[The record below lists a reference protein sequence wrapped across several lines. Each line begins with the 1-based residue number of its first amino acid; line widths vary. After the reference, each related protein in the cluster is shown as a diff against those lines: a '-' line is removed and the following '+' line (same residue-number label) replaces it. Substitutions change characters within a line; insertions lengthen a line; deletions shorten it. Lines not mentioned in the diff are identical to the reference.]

1 MNIPENLARFGD
13 PRLVGDPRW
22 LELQNQRLEEDK
34 AREEARILAEK
45 KRQEDAQKSALD
57 ARQARDAA
65 IASATP
71 DQYNAVLNDPRY
83 ADLFRYGGVRRPED
97 YTDQSLQAMRSG
109 PALPPQLQQ
118 LANTPGSIFS
128 SLANL
133 GVTGQRTPEE
143 LRQQYDR
150 MMQDPMK
157 VSEIQYRKTMALPW
171 EQAPE
176 KGTRVQEYGGA
187 FYGVPGLSP
196 SSVEKPSGGWRAYQ
210 GSVSRAPGAGL
221 VTIGI
226 DPRDPNREAKVRAW
240 IDYHKARGT
249 GLWQKG
255 AWGNEFGRE
264 DARIPGFAALKKQ
277 YPNAPDDQI
286 LDAVIR
292 GMYAQ
297 SALPPRSFDFMDIV
311 DPIIEAGLTWASG
324 GNPTLAVMYGAGR
337 GASENGLLGLVTGGL
352 QGYGMGSF
360 AGSVQAA
367 GGPAAYLSN
376 MAGKVGNFLSAP
388 GTFLSTT
395 ASHIADTPWWQNALD
410 AASSMPSSYWDQFK
424 AKKADG
430 GYIDGNEEMAAM
442 LSKEQYQPD
451 GYKEGGEVEYD
462 PERITISDLPDY
474 LQNHPVTRRKEKALM
489 EMLSDY
495 GLADSIGYMANRAPE
510 VSDEE
515 RILASGLR
523 APRMPVGAERLARMA
538 TMLGVDVDG
547 VQPYVVVDP
556 VRKMAQQYGV
566 TLNRDTPIGHVSITK
581 GYQPEDDMDIL
592 AAGLAKELGDRAR
605 LEARFNRMEGRHGGD
620 IGGMLTYSK
629 EF

>member
-1 MNIPENLARFGD
+1 MPASFQSPFNLDAIRRFSD
-13 PRLVGDPRW
+13 PDYQAQLRLQQQQ
-22 LELQNQRLEEDK
+22 EAQAAKQAAAEK
-34 AREEARILAEK
+34 ARQEEEARKRRAEALAT
-45 KRQEDAQKSALD
+45 
-57 ARQARDAA
+57 
-65 IASATP
+65 ATP
-71 DQYNAVLNDPRY
+71 EQYNAILSDPKY
-83 ADLFRYGGVRRPED
+83 ADLWKYGGIDRPSD
-97 YTDQSLQAMRSG
+97 YTAEQLQRVRNPVNPFANLPGGVAPFGLSNDIIQNIQRMSAGANKTPQELQAQYDQMLKDPATASQILYNKYYADPSKVAIKAGTPVAGGTHFGGTYDPGNPFNLESG
-109 PALPPQLQQ
+109 HTHAAEQKKF
-118 LANTPGSIFS
+118 ASTPG
-128 SLANL
+128 A
-133 GVTGQRTPEE
+133 
-143 LRQQYDR
+143 
-150 MMQDPMK
+150 
-157 VSEIQYRKTMALPW
+157 AL
-171 EQAPE
+171 
-176 KGTRVQEYGGA
+176 
-187 FYGVPGLSP
+187 LDM
-196 SSVEKPSGGWRAYQ
+196 
-210 GSVSRAPGAGL
+210 
-221 VTIGI
+221 GI
-226 DPRDPNREAKVRAW
+226 DPNNPYAEQLLKAQMDKFMKENPDNIITRAM
-240 IDYHKARGT
+240 KS
-249 GLWQKG
+249 QS
-255 AWGNEFGRE
+255 FGRK
-264 DARIPGFAALKKQ
+264 DNPSPGFLSLQKQ
-277 YPNAPDDQI
+277 YPDAPYAA
-286 LDAVIR
+286 LVDATIR
-292 GMYAQ
+292 GVYGQ
-297 SALPPRSFDFMDIV
+297 NALPPRSFDVMSII
-311 DPIIEAGLTWASG
+311 DPIIEAGLTIASG

-337 GASENGLLGLVTGGL
+337 GGSEGGLLGAFTGGL

-395 ASHIADTPWWQNALD
+395 ASHIADTPWWQNALN

-424 AKKADG
+424 TEKADG
-430 GYIDGNEEMAAM
+430 GYIDGNEELAAM

-566 TLNRDTPIGHVSITK
+566 TLNRDTPIGHVSVTK

-605 LEARFNRMEGRHGGD
+605 FEARFNRMEGRHGGD